1 MANTTAPPT
10 NTVMKA
16 FMDSSRKKKSTGVL
30 HEHHPL
36 KKRYMLLR
44 ENVFPDRL
52 LCCSPLCPELL

>member
-1 MANTTAPPT
+1 MNTTAPPT

-36 KKRYMLLR
+36 KKRYML
-44 ENVFPDRL
+44 PDRL